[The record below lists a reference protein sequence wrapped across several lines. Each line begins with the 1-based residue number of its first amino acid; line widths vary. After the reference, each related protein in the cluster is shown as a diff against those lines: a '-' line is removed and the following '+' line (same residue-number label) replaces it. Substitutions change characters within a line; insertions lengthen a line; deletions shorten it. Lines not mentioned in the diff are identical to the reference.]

1 MKDVPFRDVYIHAL
15 VRDEHG
21 HKMSKSRGNVIDPLI
36 IMDRYGTDAFRF
48 TLAIFAA
55 QGRDVI
61 LSEKRIEGYSAFCNK
76 IWNATRF
83 ILMNLGDD
91 FVRRQIRT
99 EELERFD
106 RWILHRLNQAVAD
119 VGRALEEYRFNEAA
133 QAIYEFWWH
142 EFCDWYLELTKPRVY
157 ATGEEGRSSSD
168 AARQVLYHVLK
179 TCMVLMHPFMPFIT
193 EEIWDRIKG
202 EGDGRLIMAQWPAI
216 DGGFSFPREAEETEL
231 FKEIVYKIRNVRGE
245 MNIPPDRK
253 ADVIVRTSDPMLG
266 RLIESESV
274 HIRTNARVEKISVDG
289 AYSPARTDASAVFAG
304 GELFVP
310 LKGLIDM
317 DRERARLEKEI
328 ARIQGDLAK
337 TEAKLGNES
346 FTSRAPR
353 EVIDKEVAKR
363 DELATMLEML
373 GKNLS
378 KLS

>member
-1 MKDVPFRDVYIHAL
+1 
-15 VRDEHG
+15 
-21 HKMSKSRGNVIDPLI
+21 
-36 IMDRYGTDAFRF
+36 
-48 TLAIFAA
+48 
-55 QGRDVI
+55 
-61 LSEKRIEGYSAFCNK
+61 
-76 IWNATRF
+76 
-83 ILMNLGDD
+83 
-91 FVRRQIRT
+91 
-99 EELERFD
+99 
-106 RWILHRLNQAVAD
+106 
-119 VGRALEEYRFNEAA
+119 
-133 QAIYEFWWH
+133 
-142 EFCDWYLELTKPRVY
+142 
-157 ATGEEGRSSSD
+157 
-168 AARQVLYHVLK
+168 
-179 TCMVLMHPFMPFIT
+179 
-193 EEIWDRIKG
+193 
-202 EGDGRLIMAQWPAI
+202 
-216 DGGFSFPREAEETEL
+216 
-231 FKEIVYKIRNVRGE
+231 